1 MKKQK
6 CLLLYRSLYIDRLKD
21 DTTFYLFAE
30 GCIVEEM
37 LCGPQHQVGEK
48 KCLWIG
54 MDAVKEHG
62 YCCGAWMLLWGIDAA
77 VGHRCCCGA

>member
-21 DTTFYLFAE
+21 DTTFDLFAE
-30 GCIVEEM
+30 GCIVEEV

-48 KCLWIG
+48 TCLWIG
-54 MDAVKEHG
+54 MIAVMELEN
-62 YCCGAWMLLWGIDAA
+62 YCGA
-77 VGHRCCCGA
+77 